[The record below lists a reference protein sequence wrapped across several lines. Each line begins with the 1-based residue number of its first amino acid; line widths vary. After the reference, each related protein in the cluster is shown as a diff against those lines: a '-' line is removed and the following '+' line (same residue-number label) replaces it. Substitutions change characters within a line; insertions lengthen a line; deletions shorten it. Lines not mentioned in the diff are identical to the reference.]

1 MRKTD
6 NEIAEILM
14 FDEFY
19 FEKYDAKTKK
29 EKVKNVAL
37 NNELNLAKN
46 IYCLMKYHYSNP
58 LSLQELVR
66 IQIRKSMCK
75 IDYKIKEKIENQ
87 LVYPKRLKR
96 FLLFDEFNW

>member
-1 MRKTD
+1 MHKTD
-6 NEIAEILM
+6 AEIAEILM

-19 FEKYDAKTKK
+19 FEKYNARSKK

-46 IYCLMKYHYSNP
+46 MYCLMKYHYTNP
-58 LSLQELVR
+58 LSLQQLSR
-66 IQIRKSMCK
+66 ITIRKSLCK
-75 IDYKIKEKIENQ
+75 IDYRIKDKIENI

-96 FLLFDEFNW
+96 FLLFEEFIN